1 MRKRTRV
8 TTLIDHTYRD
18 ARFSHKSAFDALPE
32 YRRTCTGGYMIT
44 ATAYTLPSKVK
55 GLRLSCGCAVALKVN
70 LPSPLSCVDALA
82 DFWDAHEQHA
92 RVKRRVPE
100 PMMSPELPEPVM
112 SHEPVMSP
120 EPVMSHEPVKSSE
133 TESQAQYVWSVYT
146 DEKVLLEIE
155 NDFDFDVGELLSLGD
170 TFAAE
175 LSRQNKAEDVS

>member
-18 ARFSHKSAFDALPE
+18 ARFGHKSAFDALPE

-55 GLRLSCGCAVALKVN
+55 GLHLSCGCAVALKVN

-100 PMMSPELPEPVM
+100 PMMSPEPIE
-112 SHEPVMSP
+112 SP
-120 EPVMSHEPVKSSE
+120 K
-133 TESQAQYVWSVYT
+133 TDSQAQCVWSVYT
-146 DEKVLLEIE
+146 GEKEFPELE
-155 NDFDFDVGELLSLGD
+155 NDFEFDVEELLSFGNAF
-170 TFAAE
+170 TAEFA
-175 LSRQNKAEDVS
+175 RQNKAQDVL